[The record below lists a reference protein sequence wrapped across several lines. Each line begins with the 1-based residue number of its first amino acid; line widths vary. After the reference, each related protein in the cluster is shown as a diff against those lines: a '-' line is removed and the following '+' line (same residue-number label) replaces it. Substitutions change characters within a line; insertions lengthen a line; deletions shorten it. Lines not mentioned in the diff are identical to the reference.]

1 MPLYSFVKEYA
12 GTKSKSASSVNLFR
26 NIVLKPKSFISYF
39 PKKYVSN
46 FILVSSQLLSYLW
59 TFAMIGTILFEYE
72 MSNRVKFQV
81 SCTQIQ
87 IRGNVYN
94 ERALWPRRSTQQ
106 RIELSY
112 ILLQLSEEKL
122 NSVLQP
128 IQKFL
133 LSHVIKQRMNEMS
146 EVLIRL

>member
-46 FILVSSQLLSYLW
+46 FILVSSLLLSYLW

-72 MSNRVKFQV
+72 MSNRVKF
-81 SCTQIQ
+81 
-87 IRGNVYN
+87 
-94 ERALWPRRSTQQ
+94 
-106 RIELSY
+106 
-112 ILLQLSEEKL
+112 
-122 NSVLQP
+122 
-128 IQKFL
+128 
-133 LSHVIKQRMNEMS
+133 
-146 EVLIRL
+146 